1 VVITLLA
8 HAGAPGPAG
17 PWHGIGRQAAQRLAR
32 AELSKRIY
40 HRHPSLLRQILD
52 AVTRWLDRLFRE
64 ASAAPGGWWGLV
76 ALLIVLVVVIAVIL
90 HRIGPVARTR
100 RRAPE
105 PVRGTHARTAR
116 ELRDSA
122 TALAAS
128 GDYSGAICETVRA
141 IAAEL
146 DERMVLPPRAGR
158 TADEFAAEAGQA
170 LPRHAADLRA
180 ATRPFNEIRYGH
192 RSGNRQ
198 GYERVRELDSAI
210 KVSAARP
217 AAPQA
222 VPQLTG
228 SAAR

>member
-8 HAGAPGPAG
+8 RAWAPGPAG
-17 PWHGIGRQAAQRLAR
+17 PWHGIGRQAARRLAR
-32 AELSKRIY
+32 AELAKRIY
-40 HRHPSLLRQILD
+40 HRRPSLLRQILD
-52 AVTRWLDRLFRE
+52 AVIRWLGRLFRE

-76 ALLIVLVVVIAVIL
+76 ALLVLLVIVIAVIL
-90 HRIGPVARTR
+90 YRIGPVTRTR

-105 PVRGTHARTAR
+105 PVRGTPARTAC

-122 TALAAS
+122 TALAGS

-180 ATRPFNEIRYGH
+180 AARQFDEIRYGH
-192 RSGNRQ
+192 RMGNRQ
-198 GYERVRELDSAI
+198 GYERLRELDSAVR
-210 KVSAARP
+210 VSAARP
-217 AAPQA
+217 LL
-222 VPQLTG
+222 PQLAG
-228 SAAR
+228 SATG